1 MSCAR
6 VRKMLDA
13 WMDGELDAATSTAIA
28 SHLAACPDCLAR
40 KAEREQLRTLVQVA
54 APRYK
59 ASVTLRESVIR
70 TAKEGARK
78 RPTRNTIARPSWWQ
92 TFGLALA
99 AGAVSAA
106 TTLLF
111 VRMPADDRTNV
122 PLQEQLAERHVI
134 SLARAN
140 IVDVASA
147 DRHVIRPWFQGRIDF
162 SPAVRDLSAQ
172 GFVLRGARLD
182 NLAGQQSVAVVYQLR
197 DHPINL
203 FVWRNRA
210 DQPERGESV
219 VVSHARGFS
228 IASWHKGGLSFAA
241 ISDVESG
248 EIERFAREMEKSV
261 EP

>member
-6 VRKMLDA
+6 VRQMLDA
-13 WMDGELDAATSTAIA
+13 WMDGELDAATSTEIA

-70 TAKEGARK
+70 TAKEGARE
-78 RPTRNTIARPSWWQ
+78 RPTRKTVARPSWWQ

-122 PLQEQLAERHVI
+122 PPQEQLAERHVI